1 MARRAQAPLRL
12 LGGVLLLVLLAVG
25 CDPIPPGPTPPP
37 SVTPSGI
44 AGVVMLGP
52 TCSAPTAADPC
63 LAAYAARL
71 VVFDTDGQVVG
82 HVASG
87 ADGRFQLALP
97 PGDYVIQPAP
107 GGDPFPRA
115 EAQTVTVVDG
125 EITQLEIDYETRDRA
140 TDTGG

>member
-1 MARRAQAPLRL
+1 MSRRPPPSLRS
-12 LGGVLLLVLLAVG
+12 LGGLVPLFVLVASCGVA
-25 CDPIPPGPTPPP
+25 PPGPTPSP

-52 TCSAPTAADPC
+52 TCSTPTAADPC
-63 LAAYAARL
+63 LVAYAARL

-82 HVASG
+82 RVASA
-87 ADGRFQLALP
+87 ADGRFQLPLP
-97 PGDYVIQPAP
+97 PGDYVLQPAP

-115 EAQTVTVVDG
+115 EAQNVTVVDG